1 VTRPLFEQYKDA
13 LRRGHLAARA
23 LKIDD
28 ALAAYADAARLAPD
42 RAAPHTSTATVLH
55 RSGRD
60 VDALAAFER
69 ALAIARDDEPT
80 LRARAAVFRDMG
92 RLASAAADLERLAEA
107 LDADGRRADA
117 LVAARESVTLT
128 ANAARRALVAR
139 LEAPEDD
146 SAPRARPTAVERAA
160 AAKPPAARS
169 APAPQPATPAG
180 AHVTPAPKL
189 GAEPLAAASE
199 DDPFA
204 ARLAAVHETLEA
216 ETASDDRPAV
226 EPPPPA
232 EPASPAPAA
241 SSSTLLDLYDAPID
255 AGASAPAKPSR
266 NGVAPPDLADA
277 ANLADPRELMEAQD
291 LGLSP
296 EAAAPAAPKAPIGFM
311 GPDVAPAEDE
321 WSAPVRRSSFDLAPG
336 VHGDA
341 LVQLEEDESGAA
353 IPWPAIDL
361 PSAPPPPIVG
371 PPPDPETLMAEAHA
385 LIDGGNPKDARNLM
399 LTAVMVHRAA
409 GRPDA
414 ALDVCLQLLAL
425 APGDAH
431 VHLAIAGLQ
440 LDRGWRTLATDK
452 IGLLLR
458 LTALT
463 GDTQAEA
470 DAHALAAE
478 RLRDET
484 PASFARA

>member
-23 LKIDD
+23 VKVDE
-28 ALAAYADAARLAPD
+28 ALSAYADAARLAPD

-55 RSGRD
+55 RAGRD

-69 ALAIARDDEPT
+69 ALTIAHDDEAT
-80 LRARAAVFRDMG
+80 LRARALVFRDMG
-92 RLASAAADLERLAEA
+92 RLASAAADLERLAEI
-107 LDADGRRADA
+107 LDADGRRAEA
-117 LVAARESVTLT
+117 LAAARESVTLT

-139 LEAPEDD
+139 LEAPEDE
-146 SAPRARPTAVERAA
+146 SAPRVRPTTAARPAV
-160 AAKPPAARS
+160 AKLPTPRPASAPPRVPPA
-169 APAPQPATPAG
+169 PVEATPAP
-180 AHVTPAPKL
+180 TL
-189 GAEPLAAASE
+189 GAEPLSAAAGE
-199 DDPFA
+199 DPFA
-204 ARLAAVHETLEA
+204 ARLAAIPETLEA
-216 ETASDDRPAV
+216 EEPA
-226 EPPPPA
+226 PPPT
-232 EPASPAPAA
+232 AA

-255 AGASAPAKPSR
+255 AGATAPAEPKR
-266 NGVAPPDLADA
+266 NG
-277 ANLADPRELMEAQD
+277 
-291 LGLSP
+291 
-296 EAAAPAAPKAPIGFM
+296 AAPAELADLGDLGPVPDAASPTALRAPIGFT
-311 GPDVAPAEDE
+311 GLDGAPAEDQ
-321 WSAPVRRSSFDLAPG
+321 WSPPVRRSSFDVLPG
-336 VHGDA
+336 GHGDA
-341 LVQLEEDESGAA
+341 LVQLEDDPSAA

-385 LIDGGNPKDARNLM
+385 LIDDGNPKDARNLM

-414 ALDVCLQLLAL
+414 AIDVCLQLLAL

>member
-1 VTRPLFEQYKDA
+1 MTRPLFEQYKDA

-23 LKIDD
+23 MQVDE

-42 RAAPHTSTATVLH
+42 RAAPHASSAALLH
-55 RSGRD
+55 RAGRES
-60 VDALAAFER
+60 DALAAFER
-69 ALAIARDDEPT
+69 ALGIAADDEAT
-80 LRARAAVFRDMG
+80 LRARAAVFRDLG
-92 RLASAAADLERLAEA
+92 RLASAAADLERLAVA
-107 LDADGRRADA
+107 LDADGRRSEA
-117 LVAARESVTLT
+117 VMAAREAVALT
-128 ANAARRALVAR
+128 ATPARRDLLAQ
-139 LEAPEDD
+139 LEAPEDEAA
-146 SAPRARPTAVERAA
+146 APRPRPSPVERAA
-160 AAKPPAARS
+160 AIARQAPPV
-169 APAPQPATPAG
+169 QP
-180 AHVTPAPKL
+180 V
-189 GAEPLAAASE
+189 AAA

-204 ARLAAVHETLEA
+204 ARLAAIPEA
-216 ETASDDRPAV
+216 LDVDASPGPA
-226 EPPPPA
+226 PA
-232 EPASPAPAA
+232 EPEPEPSVAA
-241 SSSTLLDLYDAPID
+241 SSSTLLDLYDAPIEPV
-255 AGASAPAKPSR
+255 AVGAARPDSGTADEAPAAPASDEAIEAAASTSAPAVGDDVTEPP
-266 NGVAPPDLADA
+266 APP
-277 ANLADPRELMEAQD
+277 R
-291 LGLSP
+291 
-296 EAAAPAAPKAPIGFM
+296 PKAPIGFT
-311 GPDVAPAEDE
+311 GVLDAPAMGEE
-321 WSAPVRRSSFDLAPG
+321 WSAPARRSSFDLPKG
-336 VHGDA
+336 LQSDV
-341 LVQLEEDESGAA
+341 LVQLEEDDPSAA

-371 PPPDPETLMAEAHA
+371 PPPDPEILMAEAHA
-385 LIDGGNPKDARNLM
+385 LIDAGNPKDARNLM

-478 RLRDET
+478 RLRDEA
-484 PASFARA
+484 PASFAHA